1 MDQRD
6 RMKVIA
12 TCELFAD
19 LPDDYLKRIS
29 ERASVA
35 TYAKGQ
41 VLFTQ
46 GDESERMFLVLSG
59 TVKISILSE
68 AGKEVIIHLAQPGE
82 ALGEISIIDEQPRT
96 ATATMRS
103 SGELLALPRGV
114 IDELL
119 KDVDATRSLLR
130 SLCTIVRRATERTE
144 LLSLHGLSGRLARV
158 LLQSALPGP
167 GGPALKMTQSDL
179 ALMCGASRPRVNQAL
194 MAFVDEGLVETG
206 HQSIRILDADG
217 LTHHAYSERP

>member
-6 RMKVIA
+6 RVRVIA

-19 LPDDYLKRIS
+19 LPEEYLYKIA
-29 ERASVA
+29 ERATVL
-35 TYAKGQ
+35 TYPKGQ

-46 GDESERMFLVLSG
+46 GDDSERMFLVLSG

-82 ALGEISIIDEQPRT
+82 ALGEISIIDDQPRT
-96 ATATMRS
+96 ATATMRTD
-103 SGELLALPRGV
+103 GELLALPRGV

-119 KDVDATRSLLR
+119 KDPEATRALLR

-144 LLSLHGLSGRLARV
+144 LLSLHSLSSRLARV
-158 LLQSALPGP
+158 LLQNAVLAEDGP
-167 GGPALKMTQSDL
+167 RLKMTQSDL

-206 HQSIRILDADG
+206 HQSIRVLDADG
-217 LTHHAYSERP
+217 LTLHAYSDGS